1 MGASF
6 RSLVIAGLDR
16 QSIISAKTLL
26 AMDAR
31 VKPAHDDLWT
41 IDIPKQKGPGKTGA
55 FEIAAHKT
63 DQRE

>member
-1 MGASF
+1 LF
-6 RSLVIAGLDR
+6 FIAGLDPAIHHPR
-16 QSIISAKTLL
+16 RTVLT
-26 AMDAR
+26 MDAR

-55 FEIAAHKT
+55 FEIAGNQT